1 MVLRAKMK
9 ENLLHYTEGDEKE
22 QHKEVPE
29 EEKFCF
35 FLLVFLLLFPT
46 VLIDK
51 CFRVFLLGNLSI
63 LY

>member
-29 EEKFCF
+29 EEKE
-35 FLLVFLLLFPT
+35 LPT
-46 VLIDK
+46 KVEQQVEEVVKPKRPIP
-51 CFRVFLLGNLSI
+51 I
-63 LY
+63 LK